1 MPPAQPVGC
10 VLLLNAP
17 NPYLLATDPKEQ
29 LLYSHGVPR
38 HVSTPAS
45 AGGVHPTRAA
55 RRVRS
60 ALERTKTLPFGNRSR
75 GKTVVFT
82 LGPQACTYSC
92 LRRRRAQQVP
102 SELTQNAAN

>member
-17 NPYLLATDPKEQ
+17 NPYLLAIDPEEQ
-29 LLYSHGVPR
+29 LMCSHGDPR

-92 LRRRRAQQVP
+92 LRRRRAP
-102 SELTQNAAN
+102 HPRSP